1 MTNKSFLLVEK
12 YTDYEYFLQQ
22 KPDATT
28 EQLQFLL
35 KDHQQHQKTK
45 GLLIDF
51 LKSQE
56 VQFKLIRANQIETV
70 SYKDYTSIISLGGD
84 GTFLKA
90 AKKINKQEI
99 LGVNTVPKK
108 SVGYLAKA
116 TSKNFQEVILKMI
129 SGNCQV
135 DLWDRIGV
143 ILNGKKL
150 DFCAINEIFVGVS
163 AIYKTSH
170 LSVQTDSGTSKFSGN
185 GLIVSTFQG
194 SSGFYQ
200 SSGGAYFEEDNFGFV
215 FLFPYKVKGDVHA
228 NMVLGKN
235 SKLQISPNRFHH
247 ELVFDG
253 DETTEIALD
262 QDDKLEVFL
271 DPTKKLRV
279 VSVE

>member
-194 SSGFYQ
+194 S
-200 SSGGAYFEEDNFGFV
+200 
-215 FLFPYKVKGDVHA
+215 
-228 NMVLGKN
+228 
-235 SKLQISPNRFHH
+235 
-247 ELVFDG
+247 
-253 DETTEIALD
+253 
-262 QDDKLEVFL
+262 
-271 DPTKKLRV
+271 
-279 VSVE
+279 

>member
-1 MTNKSFLLVEK
+1 MNNKSFLLVEK

-22 KPDATT
+22 KPEATAS
-28 EQLQFLL
+28 QLESLL

-45 GLLIDF
+45 ELVIDF
-51 LKSQE
+51 LKAQKAH
-56 VQFKLIRANQIETV
+56 FKLIRANQTETV
-70 SYKDYTSIISLGGD
+70 SYKDYAFIISLGGD

-90 AKKINKQEI
+90 AKKIDKQLI

-116 TSKNFQEVILKMI
+116 TSKNFQEVFLKLI
-129 SGNCQV
+129 SGDYEV
-135 DLWDRIGV
+135 EYWDRVGV

-150 DFCAINEIFVGVS
+150 DFHAINEIFVGVS
-163 AIYKTSH
+163 KIYKTSH
-170 LSVQTDSGTSKFSGN
+170 LTVYTEKGTSKFSGN

-228 NMVLGKN
+228 NMVLGRN
-235 SKLQISPNRFHH
+235 SKLRISPRRFHH
-247 ELVFDG
+247 HIVFDG
-253 DETTEIALD
+253 DETTEINLD

-271 DPTKKLRV
+271 DSNKKLRV
-279 VSVE
+279 VSV